1 MTNTQEIFE
10 IKLEDYSR
18 PRYDSSVRN
27 YYGTYEEI
35 SDLMTR
41 ISNIDGA
48 KTRYQDTIEAVE
60 YFGLDEEIP
69 HLVAGQ
75 IFPILMPVHEV
86 CRFNTTLLDQRWE
99 YITHQGEKIP
109 CYASRVDVLQALFSS
124 ENGYER
130 CIRASFTGLSIFR
143 HGVGW
148 VNPCNVTAGF
158 PGMATWDGD
167 RNNISLLSSLM
178 AYSPEDLQT
187 AVNDTVDVST
197 ISLTQAVADIIG
209 EG

>member
-18 PRYDSSVRN
+18 PRHDSAVRN

-41 ISNIDGA
+41 VNNIDGA
-48 KTRYQDTIEAVE
+48 KTRYRDTIEAVE
-60 YFGLDEEIP
+60 YFGLDEEFVHI
-69 HLVAGQ
+69 VAGQ
-75 IFPILMPVHEV
+75 IFPIMTPVHEV
-86 CRFNTTLLDQRWE
+86 CRFNTTMLNQHWE
-99 YITHQGEKIP
+99 YITHLGEKIP
-109 CYASRVDVLQALFSS
+109 CYASRVDVFQTLISS
-124 ENGYER
+124 DNGYER
-130 CIRASFTGLSIFR
+130 CIRATFTGLSIFR

-158 PGMATWDGD
+158 PGMVTWDGE
-167 RNNISLLSSLM
+167 RNKVSLLSSQM
-178 AYSPEDLQT
+178 TYAPEDLQA
-187 AVNDTVDVST
+187 AVSDTVDVAT
-197 ISLTQAVADIIG
+197 ISLAHAVADIIG